1 MNRTGCQRKKQRNNE
16 NDKIIVLLIIIL
28 LFYYNYCYINN
39 IRTIIKSIQPYLKV
53 LKHFTTNAIL
63 HGNVY

>member
-1 MNRTGCQRKKQRNNE
+1 MKKQRNNE
-16 NDKIIVLLIIIL
+16 NNKIIVILIIIL

-39 IRTIIKSIQPYLKV
+39 IRTIIKFIQPYLKV

-63 HGNVY
+63 HVKVY